1 MTSFLELH
9 NMAEAAHAM
18 PTEELSRE
26 RILWAEMINILL
38 CRNWLDVIILKQ
50 KRPTDS
56 FQETASLPSFWKRL
70 VMNNLLL

>member
-26 RILWAEMINILL
+26 RILWAKRINILL
-38 CRNWLDVIILKQ
+38 CRNWLDVIILTGQ
-50 KRPTDS
+50 T
-56 FQETASLPSFWKRL
+56 ETSHRFFSRKGFFA
-70 VMNNLLL
+70 